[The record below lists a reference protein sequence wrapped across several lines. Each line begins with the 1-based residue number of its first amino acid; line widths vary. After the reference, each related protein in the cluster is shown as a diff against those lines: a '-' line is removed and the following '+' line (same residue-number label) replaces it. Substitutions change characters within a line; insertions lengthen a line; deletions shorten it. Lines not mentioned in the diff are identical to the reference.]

1 MTEPG
6 LSTGAHAAPP
16 LATAQLS
23 QRSTEESLRRV
34 LARVAADPGGLAAI
48 LDAHSEPLIAFTAH
62 RRILSANAPAEAF
75 FGYGRHQLD
84 SRPTDT
90 IVPERFRQPDAPPQL
105 ATEDLTTVE
114 IPGLRRDG
122 SEVPTLWTYG
132 FAPGPAGPMFVMLV
146 RNRVQL
152 DDALEALRD
161 SEERFRLL
169 VEGVRDYAIFMLDAA
184 GRVST
189 WNESA
194 ERIKGW
200 PAPEILGRSYECFF
214 TAEDRAAGAPSRLL
228 ATALAEGRVEASGW
242 RVRKDGSRHEV
253 ESFVTALATRDGRPR
268 GYAVITHD
276 LSERMRARETER
288 RLVVE
293 QAARAMAEAAE
304 ERARHAEQRIGRLHR
319 IVLAL
324 SKAVTPREVATATM
338 HECVTEFDAA
348 GGAVYVRADHGD
360 TLELLAQ
367 YGHPEEAAAQFR
379 SLSVTL
385 DGPLAYAVRSGE
397 AVFYE
402 SFEAYAERYPA
413 LRGPMGAGDFG
424 ASVALPLVLRG
435 SVIGVLGVR
444 YKGVRRFDE
453 SDRSLLLTMAEMCSQ
468 ALERSRLFAAEER
481 ARSEAEA
488 ANRAKDEF
496 LATMSHELRTPL
508 NSILG
513 WATILRQQSRE
524 PRRLERGLEV
534 IERNGKALAHL
545 VSDLLDMSRIISG
558 KLALRLTSV
567 SLWDVVRAA
576 ADVVRPAAEGKGIR
590 LIVDVDP
597 DLPSI
602 AGDAAR
608 LQQVVWNLLINA
620 VRFTPRGGRITVTG
634 ERRSSSVCLLVRDT
648 GEGISPQH
656 LPFIFE
662 RFRQVDSTTTR
673 AHGGL
678 GLGLAIVRHLVEAHG
693 GSVEADSEGPG
704 RGATFTL
711 VLPVQPVDIH
721 ASTEKPETE
730 PGPPTTTSLE
740 QMRVLVIEDD
750 RDSLELVTDV
760 LEGAGAQVTA
770 VLSAREAIQARGPFD
785 VIVSDI
791 GMPEIDG
798 YSLIRHIRSREW
810 GGQIPAL
817 ALTAYARA
825 EDGDLARRAGF
836 QEHLPKPVNPAVL
849 LAAVGRWGVASKRNG
864 ERHR

>member
-1 MTEPG
+1 
-6 LSTGAHAAPP
+6 
-16 LATAQLS
+16 
-23 QRSTEESLRRV
+23 
-34 LARVAADPGGLAAI
+34 
-48 LDAHSEPLIAFTAH
+48 
-62 RRILSANAPAEAF
+62 
-75 FGYGRHQLD
+75 
-84 SRPTDT
+84 
-90 IVPERFRQPDAPPQL
+90 
-105 ATEDLTTVE
+105 
-114 IPGLRRDG
+114 
-122 SEVPTLWTYG
+122 
-132 FAPGPAGPMFVMLV
+132 MLV

-169 VEGVRDYAIFMLDAA
+169 VEGVRDYAIFMLDGA
-184 GRVST
+184 GRVSI

-200 PAPEILGRSYECFF
+200 PAADILGRLYESFF
-214 TAEDRAAGAPSRLL
+214 TTEDRAAGVPSRLL
-228 ATALAEGRVEASGW
+228 ATALAEGRVEATGW

-288 RLVVE
+288 RLIVE
-293 QAARAMAEAAE
+293 QAARAKAEAAE
-304 ERARHAEQRIGRLHR
+304 ERARRAEQRTTRLHR

-324 SKAVTPREVATATM
+324 SKAVTPQEVATATM

-348 GGAVYVRADHGD
+348 GGAVYLLADHGG

-367 YGHPEEAAAQFR
+367 SGHPEEAAAQFR
-379 SLSVTL
+379 SLSVAL
-385 DGPLAYAVRSGE
+385 DAPLANTVRSGE

-402 SFEAYAERYPA
+402 SFEAYGERYPA

-424 ASVALPLVLRG
+424 ASVALPLVSRG
-435 SVIGVLGVR
+435 AVIGVLGIR

-453 SDRSLLLTMAEMCSQ
+453 SDRALLLTMAEMCSQ
-468 ALERSRLFAAEER
+468 ALVRSRLFAAEEQ

-513 WATILRQQSRE
+513 WANILRQHLRDQQ
-524 PRRLERGLEV
+524 RLEHGLEV
-534 IERNGKALAHL
+534 IERNGKGLAHL

-558 KLALRLTSV
+558 KLALTLTRVSV
-567 SLWDVVRAA
+567 WNVVNAA

-602 AGDAAR
+602 VGDAAR

-620 VRFTPRGGRITVTG
+620 VRFTPRGGRVTVAV
-634 ERRSSSVCLLVRDT
+634 EQRSSSVCLHVRDT

-656 LPFIFE
+656 LPFLFD
-662 RFRQVDSTTTR
+662 RFRQVDSATTR

-693 GSVEADSEGPG
+693 GSVEAQSEGAG

-711 VLPVQPVDIH
+711 VLPVVAVDIR
-721 ASTEKPETE
+721 ASTEKAGAEEMPRTE
-730 PGPPTTTSLE
+730 SGQPTTSLE
-740 QMRVLVIEDD
+740 HMRVLVIEDD

-770 VLSAREAIQARGPFD
+770 VHSAPEALEARGPFD

-791 GMPEIDG
+791 GMPEMDG

-810 GGQIPAL
+810 GGQTPAL

-825 EDGDLARRAGF
+825 VDGDLARRAGF
-836 QEHLPKPVNPAVL
+836 QEHLPKPVEPAVL
-849 LAAVGRWGVASKRNG
+849 LAAVGRLGVASKRNG